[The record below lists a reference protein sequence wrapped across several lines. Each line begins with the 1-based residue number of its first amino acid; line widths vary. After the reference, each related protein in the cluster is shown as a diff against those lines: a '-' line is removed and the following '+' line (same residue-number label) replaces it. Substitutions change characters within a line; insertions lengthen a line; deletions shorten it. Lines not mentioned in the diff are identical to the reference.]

1 MNLKDIKKL
10 NVGDLVK
17 DVETGAVFKVIDI
30 DLSEED
36 WCPLRVELVKTFG
49 RHLNT
54 STWEPTNEQLYEVGD
69 QAWLYIDESSA
80 LVGGG
85 VANED
90 DYIDFKTVITCEDL
104 VLA

>member
-1 MNLKDIKKL
+1 M
-10 NVGDLVK
+10 
-17 DVETGAVFKVIDI
+17 I

-85 VANED
+85 G
-90 DYIDFKTVITCEDL
+90 KRMKMITL
-104 VLA
+104 ISKPY